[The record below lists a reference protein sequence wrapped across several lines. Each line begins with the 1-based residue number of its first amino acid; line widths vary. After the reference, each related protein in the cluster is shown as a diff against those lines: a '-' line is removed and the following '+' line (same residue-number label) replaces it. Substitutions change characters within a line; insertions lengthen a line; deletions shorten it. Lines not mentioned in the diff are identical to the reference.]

1 MMFLWDKSYK
11 LKNFWYYILGSFIL
25 ILFSTIGQ
33 LPMIPFLPSE
43 LPSPD
48 ADPMD
53 IFKTIPS
60 NLRLFLLLLSFA
72 FVLPGIWLVVKKLHD
87 LPIMSILS
95 SRKKIDLERVLYS
108 FMLWGT
114 VVSAFVFLEYSLNPE
129 NYVFNFKVKEF
140 LILAVIAILFI
151 PIQTSVEEI
160 VFRGYLMQGF
170 GHWLNSRFMALFLTS
185 TVFGSLHLANPEIT
199 ALGYEFVILYI
210 TVGFVLGIMTL
221 MDDGLELA
229 LGFHAANNLI
239 AALLVT
245 ADWTVFQTE
254 SILIDISEP
263 SLGITD
269 WITPFIV
276 FPFFLLY
283 LQGSIHGQTG
293 KKNYFLR
300 LDNFNS
306 IFISLLL

>member
-1 MMFLWDKSYK
+1 MFLWDKSYK

-33 LPMIPFLPSE
+33 LPIIPFLPSE

-276 FPFFLLY
+276 FPILLALFARKY
-283 LQGSIHGQTG
+283 SWTNWKEKLFS
-293 KKNYFLR
+293 KVR
-300 LDNFNS
+300 
-306 IFISLLL
+306 

>member
-1 MMFLWDKSYK
+1 MYK
-11 LKNFWYYILGSFIL
+11 R
-25 ILFSTIGQ
+25 Q
-33 LPMIPFLPSE
+33 
-43 LPSPD
+43 
-48 ADPMD
+48 
-53 IFKTIPS
+53 
-60 NLRLFLLLLSFA
+60 
-72 FVLPGIWLVVKKLHD
+72 GIWLVVKKLHD
-87 LPIMSILS
+87 LPIMSVLS

-108 FMLWGT
+108 FMIWGT

-199 ALGYEFVILYI
+199 ALGYEFVIIYI

-221 MDDGLELA
+221 MDEGLELA
-229 LGFHAANNLI
+229 IGFHAANNLI
-239 AALLVT
+239 VALLLT

-263 SLGITD
+263 SLGTVSY
-269 WITPFIV
+269 THLTLPTTVIV
-276 FPFFLLY
+276 
-283 LQGSIHGQTG
+283 
-293 KKNYFLR
+293 
-300 LDNFNS
+300 
-306 IFISLLL
+306 

>member
-1 MMFLWDKSYK
+1 MYLWDKSYK

-43 LPSPD
+43 LPTPD

-60 NLRLFLLLLSFA
+60 NLRLFLLLLSFL

-87 LPIMSILS
+87 LPIMSVLS

-108 FMLWGT
+108 FMIWGT
-114 VVSAFVFLEYSLNPE
+114 VVSAFIFLEYSLNPE

-239 AALLVT
+239 AALLLT

-276 FPFFLLY
+276 FPILLALFARKY
-283 LQGSIHGQTG
+283 SWTNWKEKLFS
-293 KKNYFLR
+293 KVR
-300 LDNFNS
+300 
-306 IFISLLL
+306 

>member
-276 FPFFLLY
+276 FPILLALIARKY
-283 LQGSIHGQTG
+283 SWTNWKEKLFS
-293 KKNYFLR
+293 KVR
-300 LDNFNS
+300 
-306 IFISLLL
+306 

>member
-1 MMFLWDKSYK
+1 MFLWDKSYK

-87 LPIMSILS
+87 LPIMSVLS

-129 NYVFNFKVKEF
+129 DYVFNFKVKEF

-239 AALLVT
+239 AALLLT

-276 FPFFLLY
+276 FPILLAVFARKY
-283 LQGSIHGQTG
+283 SWTNWKEKLFS
-293 KKNYFLR
+293 KVR
-300 LDNFNS
+300 
-306 IFISLLL
+306 

>member
-1 MMFLWDKSYK
+1 MFLWDKSYK

-25 ILFSTIGQ
+25 IIFSTIGQ

-95 SRKKIDLERVLYS
+95 SRKKIDLGRVLYS

-114 VVSAFVFLEYSLNPE
+114 VVTIFVFLEYSLNPE
-129 NYVFNFKVKEF
+129 DYVFNFKVKEF

-239 AALLVT
+239 AALLLT

-276 FPFFLLY
+276 FPILLSVFARKY
-283 LQGSIHGQTG
+283 SWTNWKEKLFS
-293 KKNYFLR
+293 KVR
-300 LDNFNS
+300 
-306 IFISLLL
+306 

>member
-1 MMFLWDKSYK
+1 MFLWDKSYK
-11 LKNFWYYILGSFIL
+11 LKSFWYYILGSFIL

-72 FVLPGIWLVVKKLHD
+72 FVVPGIWLVVKKLHD
-87 LPIMSILS
+87 LPIMSVLS

-114 VVSAFVFLEYSLNPE
+114 VVSAFVFLEYSLNPD

-276 FPFFLLY
+276 FPILLAVFARKY
-283 LQGSIHGQTG
+283 SWTNWKEKLFS
-293 KKNYFLR
+293 KVR
-300 LDNFNS
+300 
-306 IFISLLL
+306 

>member
-1 MMFLWDKSYK
+1 MFLWDNSYK

-129 NYVFNFKVKEF
+129 DYVFNFKVKEF

-276 FPFFLLY
+276 FPILLAVFARKY
-283 LQGSIHGQTG
+283 SWTNWKEKLFS
-293 KKNYFLR
+293 KVR
-300 LDNFNS
+300 
-306 IFISLLL
+306 

>member
-1 MMFLWDKSYK
+1 MFLWDKSYRI
-11 LKNFWYYILGSFIL
+11 KNFWYYILGSFIL

-87 LPIMSILS
+87 LPIMSVLS

-199 ALGYEFVILYI
+199 ALGYEFIILYI

-239 AALLVT
+239 AALLLT

-276 FPFFLLY
+276 FPILLAVFARKY
-283 LQGSIHGQTG
+283 SWTNWKEKLFS
-293 KKNYFLR
+293 KVR
-300 LDNFNS
+300 
-306 IFISLLL
+306 

>member
-1 MMFLWDKSYK
+1 MFLWDKSYN

-95 SRKKIDLERVLYS
+95 SRKKIDLGRVLYS

-114 VVSAFVFLEYSLNPE
+114 VVSVFVFLEYSLNPE

-239 AALLVT
+239 AALLLT

-276 FPFFLLY
+276 FPILLSVFARKY
-283 LQGSIHGQTG
+283 SWTNWKEKLFS
-293 KKNYFLR
+293 KVR
-300 LDNFNS
+300 
-306 IFISLLL
+306 

>member
-1 MMFLWDKSYK
+1 MFLWDKSYK

-87 LPIMSILS
+87 LPVMSVLS

-108 FMLWGT
+108 FMIWGT

-221 MDDGLELA
+221 MDEGLELA
-229 LGFHAANNLI
+229 IGFHAANNLI
-239 AALLVT
+239 VALLLT

-276 FPFFLLY
+276 FPILLTVFARKY
-283 LQGSIHGQTG
+283 SWTNWKG
-293 KKNYFLR
+293 KLFSKIR
-300 LDNFNS
+300 
-306 IFISLLL
+306 

>member
-1 MMFLWDKSYK
+1 MFLWDKSYK

-72 FVLPGIWLVVKKLHD
+72 FVVPGIWLVVKKLHD
-87 LPIMSILS
+87 LPIMSVLS
-95 SRKKIDLERVLYS
+95 SRKKIDLERVLYA

-114 VVSAFVFLEYSLNPE
+114 IVSAFVFLEYSLNSD

-269 WITPFIV
+269 WVTPFIV
-276 FPFFLLY
+276 FPILLA
-283 LQGSIHGQTG
+283 
-293 KKNYFLR
+293 
-300 LDNFNS
+300 
-306 IFISLLL
+306 IFARKYSWTNWKEKLFSKVR

>member
-1 MMFLWDKSYK
+1 MFLWDKSYK

-60 NLRLFLLLLSFA
+60 NLRLFLLLLSFV

-87 LPIMSILS
+87 LPVMSVLS

-108 FMLWGT
+108 FMIWGT

-239 AALLVT
+239 AALLLT

-276 FPFFLLY
+276 FPILLTVFARKY
-283 LQGSIHGQTG
+283 SWTNWKG
-293 KKNYFLR
+293 KLFSKIR
-300 LDNFNS
+300 
-306 IFISLLL
+306 

>member
-1 MMFLWDKSYK
+1 
-11 LKNFWYYILGSFIL
+11 
-25 ILFSTIGQ
+25 
-33 LPMIPFLPSE
+33 MIPFLPTE
-43 LPSPD
+43 FPSPD
-48 ADPMD
+48 ANPMD
-53 IFKTIPS
+53 IFKSIPS
-60 NLRLFLLLLSFA
+60 NLRLFLLLLSFVA
-72 FVLPGIWLVVKKLHD
+72 VVPGIWLVVNKLHD

-95 SRKKIDLERVLYS
+95 SRKKIDLERVMYS
-108 FMLWGT
+108 FMLWGSI
-114 VVSAFVFLEYSLNPE
+114 VSAFVFIEYSLSPE
-129 NYVFNFKVKEF
+129 SYEINFKLKEF

-170 GHWLNSRFMALFLTS
+170 GHWLNSRFMALFLS
-185 TVFGSLHLANPEIT
+185 SVVFGSLHLANPEIT
-199 ALGYEFVILYI
+199 ALGYEFIFLYI
-210 TVGFVLGIMTL
+210 TVGFLLGIMTL

-269 WITPFIV
+269 FIAPFVVYPI
-276 FPFFLLY
+276 LLV
-283 LQGSIHGQTG
+283 
-293 KKNYFLR
+293 
-300 LDNFNS
+300 
-306 IFISLLL
+306 IFARKYSWTNWREKLFSRTR

>member
-1 MMFLWDKSYK
+1 MFLWDRSYK

-33 LPMIPFLPSE
+33 LPMIPFLPTE

-53 IFKTIPS
+53 IFRTIPS
-60 NLRLFLLLLSFA
+60 NLRLFLLLLSFV

-87 LPIMSILS
+87 LPVMSVLS

-129 NYVFNFKVKEF
+129 NYIFNFKVKEF

-221 MDDGLELA
+221 MDEGLELA

-239 AALLVT
+239 VALLLT

-276 FPFFLLY
+276 FPILLAVFARKY
-283 LQGSIHGQTG
+283 SWTNWKEKLFS
-293 KKNYFLR
+293 KVR
-300 LDNFNS
+300 
-306 IFISLLL
+306 

>member
-114 VVSAFVFLEYSLNPE
+114 VVSAFIFLEYSINPE

-239 AALLVT
+239 AALLLT

-263 SLGITD
+263 SLSIID
-269 WITPFIV
+269 WISPFIV
-276 FPFFLLY
+276 FPILLALFARKY
-283 LQGSIHGQTG
+283 SWTNWKEKLFS
-293 KKNYFLR
+293 KVR
-300 LDNFNS
+300 
-306 IFISLLL
+306 

>member
-1 MMFLWDKSYK
+1 MFLWNKSYN
-11 LKNFWYYILGSFIL
+11 LKGFGYYILGSFIL
-25 ILFSTIGQ
+25 ILFSIIGQ
-33 LPMIPFLPSE
+33 IPMIPFLPTE
-43 LPSPD
+43 IPSPD
-48 ADPMD
+48 SDPMD
-53 IFKTIPS
+53 LFKSIPS
-60 NLRLFLLLLSFA
+60 NLRLFLLLLSFV

-108 FMLWGT
+108 FMLWGSI
-114 VVSAFVFLEYSLNPE
+114 VSAFVFLEYSLNPE
-129 NYVFNFKVKEF
+129 NYIINFKLKEF
-140 LILAVIAILFI
+140 LILAVIAILLI

-170 GHWLNSRFMALFLTS
+170 GNWLNSRFMALFLS
-185 TVFGSLHLANPEIT
+185 SFVFGSLHLFNPEIT
-199 ALGYEFVILYI
+199 ALGYEFIILYI

-221 MDDGLELA
+221 IDEGLELA

-239 AALLVT
+239 AALLLT

-269 WITPFIV
+269 WISPIIIYPTILIIFA
-276 FPFFLLY
+276 
-283 LQGSIHGQTG
+283 
-293 KKNYFLR
+293 KKYSWNNWKEKLFSKVR
-300 LDNFNS
+300 
-306 IFISLLL
+306 

>member
-1 MMFLWDKSYK
+1 MFLWDKSYN

-95 SRKKIDLERVLYS
+95 SRKKIDLGRVLYS

-114 VVSAFVFLEYSLNPE
+114 VVSIFVFLEYSLNPE

-239 AALLVT
+239 AALLLT

-276 FPFFLLY
+276 FPILLTVFARKY
-283 LQGSIHGQTG
+283 SWTNWKEKLFS
-293 KKNYFLR
+293 KVR
-300 LDNFNS
+300 
-306 IFISLLL
+306 

>member
-25 ILFSTIGQ
+25 ILFSFIGQ

-72 FVLPGIWLVVKKLHD
+72 FVVPGIWLVVKKLHD
-87 LPIMSILS
+87 LPIMSVLS
-95 SRKKIDLERVLYS
+95 SRKKIDLERVLYA

-114 VVSAFVFLEYSLNPE
+114 IVSAFVFLEYSLNSD

-269 WITPFIV
+269 WVSPFIV
-276 FPFFLLY
+276 FPILLA
-283 LQGSIHGQTG
+283 
-293 KKNYFLR
+293 
-300 LDNFNS
+300 
-306 IFISLLL
+306 IFARKYSWTNWKEKLFSKVR

>member
-1 MMFLWDKSYK
+1 MFLWDKSYK

-48 ADPMD
+48 AEPMD

-276 FPFFLLY
+276 FPILLALFARKY
-283 LQGSIHGQTG
+283 SWTNWKEKLFS
-293 KKNYFLR
+293 KVR
-300 LDNFNS
+300 
-306 IFISLLL
+306 

>member
-1 MMFLWDKSYK
+1 MFLWDKSYK

-25 ILFSTIGQ
+25 IIFSTIGQ

-95 SRKKIDLERVLYS
+95 SRKKIDLGRVLYS

-114 VVSAFVFLEYSLNPE
+114 VVTVFVFIEYSLNPE

-239 AALLVT
+239 AALLLT

-276 FPFFLLY
+276 FPILLSVFARKY
-283 LQGSIHGQTG
+283 SWTNWKEKLFS
-293 KKNYFLR
+293 KVR
-300 LDNFNS
+300 
-306 IFISLLL
+306 

>member
-1 MMFLWDKSYK
+1 MFLWDKSYK

-87 LPIMSILS
+87 LPVMSVLS

-108 FMLWGT
+108 FMIWGT

-140 LILAVIAILFI
+140 LILALIAILFI

-199 ALGYEFVILYI
+199 ALGYEFIILYI

-239 AALLVT
+239 AALLLT

-276 FPFFLLY
+276 FPILLALFARKY
-283 LQGSIHGQTG
+283 SWTNWKEKLFS
-293 KKNYFLR
+293 KVR
-300 LDNFNS
+300 
-306 IFISLLL
+306 